1 MSVTIEFNDLAILMS
16 KTNATDEGLDFA
28 LVKEFEYRKKKIEL
42 IEDGRKAI
50 DSIQEQLAAEDS
62 IEVLRRTAATFAAQ
76 GINQVIENVDNAI
89 VAFESAR
96 KYNSALNAVKML
108 LVLIVLSNLLTALV
122 LWLILR

>member
-1 MSVTIEFNDLAILMS
+1 MS
-16 KTNATDEGLDFA
+16 KTNATDEELDFA

-89 VAFESAR
+89 VAFEAAR
-96 KYNSALNAVKML
+96 KYKSALNAVKML
-108 LVLIVLSNLLTALV
+108 LVLLVLSNFLTALV

>member
-1 MSVTIEFNDLAILMS
+1 MGLTAHRTQLIGFMS
-16 KTNATDEGLDFA
+16 KTNATDEELDFA

-89 VAFESAR
+89 VAFEAAR
-96 KYNSALNAVKML
+96 KYKSALNAVKML
-108 LVLIVLSNLLTALV
+108 LVLLVLSNFLTALV